1 MKSKATLYCLLLL
14 VAFACNTKKQ
24 NEITIGIQAFGS
36 IKSEIVDSVAKS
48 ITEVYGFK
56 TILLPTQ
63 SLPKKAFV
71 NIKSPRYR
79 ADSLLR
85 ILKFQ
90 QPDTIDFTIGLLDK
104 DISTT
109 KKDRWGNVLK
119 PESKYLDWGVF
130 GLGYRPGPSCVV
142 STFRFNTADKIL
154 FYKRLKKISMH
165 EMGHNLG
172 LPHCEFSEKC
182 VMRDAVETIR
192 TIDQV
197 ELSLCSKCKRRILYN
212 EAE

>member
-14 VAFACNTKKQ
+14 VAFACNTKKP

-48 ITEVYGFK
+48 IKEVYGFK

-71 NIKSPRYR
+71 NSKSPRYR

-130 GLGYRPGPSCVV
+130 L
-142 STFRFNTADKIL
+142 A
-154 FYKRLKKISMH
+154 
-165 EMGHNLG
+165 
-172 LPHCEFSEKC
+172 
-182 VMRDAVETIR
+182 
-192 TIDQV
+192 
-197 ELSLCSKCKRRILYN
+197 
-212 EAE
+212 